1 MLRTY
6 EGVLEEGRVEW
17 IGEEEPAADRPLRVH
32 VTVLE
37 EEPTKREQRGQ
48 RMADALSKL
57 ADVGAFSG
65 VDDPSEWQ
73 REIRQDRSLPGRDQ

>member
-6 EGVLEEGRVEW
+6 EGVLEEGRVQW

-37 EEPTKREQRGQ
+37 EESSKREQRGE

-57 ADVGAFSG
+57 ADVGAFSA

>member
-1 MLRTY
+1 
-6 EGVLEEGRVEW
+6 
-17 IGEEEPAADRPLRVH
+17 
-32 VTVLE
+32 
-37 EEPTKREQRGQ
+37 
-48 RMADALSKL
+48 MADALSKL